1 MLHPFSLGEYP
12 NLVQMVTE
20 HVMKPAYDYSD
31 EFEYGLQ
38 VILDGFG
45 SGIGSS
51 S

>member
-1 MLHPFSLGEYP
+1 MLHPFPLGEYP

-20 HVMKPAYDYSD
+20 HVMKPAYDYLN
-31 EFEYGLQ
+31 EFEYGFD

-45 SGIGSS
+45 GWIRSS

>member
-1 MLHPFSLGEYP
+1 MLHPFPFGEYP

-20 HVMKPAYDYSD
+20 HVMKPAYDYSN
-31 EFEYGLQ
+31 EFEYGFD

-45 SGIGSS
+45 SWIRSS